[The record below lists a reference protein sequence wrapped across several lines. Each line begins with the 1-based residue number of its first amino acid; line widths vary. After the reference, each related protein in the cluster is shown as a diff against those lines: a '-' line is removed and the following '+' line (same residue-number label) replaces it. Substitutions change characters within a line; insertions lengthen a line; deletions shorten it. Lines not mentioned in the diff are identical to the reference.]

1 MRFDHNNNS
10 EECQMF
16 FDKINNG
23 SPFRVITFIGPIL
36 SHFKNVMRSGYL
48 SSEPTKQDR
57 IKSFLI
63 NKREFIGFVE
73 IVIGPSESL
82 FFVYENEPSATFNL
96 KNYLLVLAKMHC
108 NPTAICYC
116 GNKHDTQNTDT
127 KEIKFLSAKSHD
139 FGKEMNPISVELSN
153 HNTFIQSLLRLGSFL
168 HGKAIE
174 SLNNPTNYPPI
185 NLIVSPG
192 LPSWETAVEIEKHRI
207 NTIDGH
213 YRQSSEQNI
222 KINEI
227 ADDLKSGKIVGTKII
242 SDALLSANYCFM
254 DDENLKDLKKLLSQ
268 DQINLSNII
277 VSAINQAENV
287 NGVNLT
293 SAIINKIEYHFRD
306 NTFHFIFNV
315 SDNFLGGKSKLT
327 IEVPRMAL
335 ENIKLPD
342 MKDMK
347 EICVNQWYIDIF
359 RNILI
364 QSINNGSYI
373 IEGIKLWDLFLQ
385 IN

>member
-1 MRFDHNNNS
+1 MAISEWQMLFNTIKFNIGSLFGVIKEVFPNNS
-10 EECQMF
+10 PQ
-16 FDKINNG
+16 
-23 SPFRVITFIGPIL
+23 L
-36 SHFKNVMRSGYL
+36 
-48 SSEPTKQDR
+48 KQ
-57 IKSFLI
+57 FLEY
-63 NKREFIGFVE
+63 KCHFIGFVE
-73 IVIGPSESL
+73 
-82 FFVYENEPSATFNL
+82 TFN
-96 KNYLLVLAKMHC
+96 C

-116 GNKHDTQNTDT
+116 ENKQDTQNTDT
-127 KEIKFLSAKSHD
+127 KEIKLLSAKMRG
-139 FGKEMNPISVELSN
+139 FGKELDSISVELSN
-153 HNTFIQSLLRLGSFL
+153 HNTFIQSLLKLGSFL

-185 NLIVSPG
+185 NLMVTPG
-192 LPSWETAVEIEKHRI
+192 LAPWETTVEIEEHRI

-227 ADDLKSGKIVGTKII
+227 ADDLKSGKIVGKKII
-242 SDALLSANYCFM
+242 SDALLSTNYCFM

-268 DQINLSNII
+268 DQIRLSNII

-293 SAIINKIEYHFRD
+293 SAIIDKIEYHFRD

-315 SDNFLGGKSKLT
+315 SNNFLSGKSKLT

-342 MKDMK
+342 MK
-347 EICVNQWYIDIF
+347 EIYVNQWYINIF
-359 RNILI
+359 INILRS
-364 QSINNGSYI
+364 SINEGSYI